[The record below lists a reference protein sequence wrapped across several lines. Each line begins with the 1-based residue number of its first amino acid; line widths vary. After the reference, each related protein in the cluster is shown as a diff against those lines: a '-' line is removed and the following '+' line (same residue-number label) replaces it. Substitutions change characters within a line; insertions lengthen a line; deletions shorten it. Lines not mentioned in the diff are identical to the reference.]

1 MNNKLELD
9 IKNEEEEQEAHL
21 IEVEIVENTLHEKAH
36 SYHNVNRFPAFVEM
50 TQ

>member
-9 IKNEEEEQEAHL
+9 IENEEEGQEAHL
-21 IEVEIVENTLHEKAH
+21 IEVEIVENILHERAH
-36 SYHNVNRFPAFVEM
+36 SYHNVNQFPVFVEM